1 MQDFVHTALA
11 GRVVF
16 GPGALAG
23 LGDELDRLGVTRGM
37 VCCTPGRR
45 PDAEVVASRFSGR
58 IAVVCAAART
68 HVPVDIVRFAR
79 QAAQETGADGLV
91 AYGGGSAIGLAKM
104 VAHVADI
111 PILAVPTTFS
121 GSEST
126 DMEGMLEDGVK
137 RLHRSERMLPK
148 TVIYDP
154 ELLRTLPLSVAIP
167 SGFNAIA
174 HAVEAFYSPG
184 ANPFASVQAEE
195 GLRLMVA
202 ALDYLAAE
210 PDDLEG
216 LGLGLRAAWLCGQPI
231 VSAGIALHHKAAH
244 VVGGSWGLPHAE
256 THTILLPHSIAYNA
270 DAVPEAMVR
279 VRRALGAGT
288 AHPADA
294 MFALMERV
302 GAPLALRDLGFPE
315 AGVAEAVARI
325 VADPCPNP
333 RPLEAAPLRQM
344 LENAWAGRPPRP
356 S

>member
-1 MQDFVHTALA
+1 MRWFV
-11 GRVVF
+11 R
-16 GPGALAG
+16 
-23 LGDELDRLGVTRGM
+23 RL
-37 VCCTPGRR
+37 
-45 PDAEVVASRFSGR
+45 
-58 IAVVCAAART
+58 ART
-68 HVPVDIVRFAR
+68 SRSTSSDVLAKPRKRRVP
-79 QAAQETGADGLV
+79 TGLV

-202 ALDYLAAE
+202 ALGYLAAE

-216 LGLGLRAAWLCGQPI
+216 LGLGLRAA
-231 VSAGIALHHKAAH
+231 V
-244 VVGGSWGLPHAE
+244 
-256 THTILLPHSIAYNA
+256 
-270 DAVPEAMVR
+270 AVR
-279 VRRALGAGT
+279 
-288 AHPADA
+288 PAD
-294 MFALMERV
+294 R
-302 GAPLALRDLGFPE
+302 
-315 AGVAEAVARI
+315 
-325 VADPCPNP
+325 
-333 RPLEAAPLRQM
+333 
-344 LENAWAGRPPRP
+344 AGRDSPAAQGGACRWRELGTPPR
-356 S
+356 